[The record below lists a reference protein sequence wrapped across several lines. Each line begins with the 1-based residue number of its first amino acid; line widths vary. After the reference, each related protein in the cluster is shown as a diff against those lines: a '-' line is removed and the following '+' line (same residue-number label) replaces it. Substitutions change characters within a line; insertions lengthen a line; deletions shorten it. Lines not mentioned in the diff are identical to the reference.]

1 VPQQQQP
8 LSSPPESLRSVTR
21 FVEQDDSL
29 VGALTVRETLAFTA
43 RLSLGSG
50 SSWQARAARVEAL
63 IDAFGLRAQAD
74 TLVGTALRGGISG
87 GQKRRLGVA
96 CQLVGTGTGAGAG
109 PRVLVLDEPTSG
121 LDSLAGGEVV
131 RFLRGVARRE
141 KVRLSGLG
149 GGGSG

>member
-1 VPQQQQP
+1 VPQQQP
-8 LSSPPESLRSVTR
+8 LSSSPESLRSVTR

-43 RLSLGSG
+43 RLSVGSG
-50 SSWQARAARVEAL
+50 SWQARAARVEAL

-96 CQLVGTGTGAGAG
+96 CQLVGTGTGAGTTG
-109 PRVLVLDEPTSG
+109 PKVLVLDEPTSG

-141 KVRLSGLG
+141 KVRFSGLG
-149 GGGSG
+149 GEGSG